1 MGTGKWG
8 IVKNMVAKGNEEW
21 KGGRGGGG
29 ERLYKPEL
37 EKGERKRER
46 MSKCG
51 LRK

>member
-1 MGTGKWG
+1 MSKIWLEREMGS
-8 IVKNMVAKGNEEW
+8 
-21 KGGRGGGG
+21 GRGGGGG

-37 EKGERKRER
+37 ENRERKRER